1 MADMVGPL
9 RRQAPVTP
17 PAGRAGARAKQP
29 QPRAL
34 RVGVYDPRTRERL
47 RWAGQGLA
55 APHACRRRRPA
66 APGLRPAP
74 ARQGPHGRRGG
85 VGAWGATR
93 DGSSAMVAALTG
105 VEI

>member
-1 MADMVGPL
+1 MADVVGPL

-55 APHACRRRRPA
+55 AHHAWRHLLWAPVDHVIKRRFCASA
-66 APGLRPAP
+66 AAIASGLPP
-74 ARQGPHGRRGG
+74 
-85 VGAWGATR
+85 
-93 DGSSAMVAALTG
+93 
-105 VEI
+105 